1 MTDREILRELLEAFD
16 APFPAANFGMTAH
29 QEWAMRIES
38 AKKTGFAAIAAT
50 QPVKQHSD
58 YHRTL
63 AKWLNEETTAPID
76 RVALAHVLGAAAQA
90 PPVIAPA
97 LAAPQPAKP
106 EPQASAEVIDNGFG
120 GRMVATLQTE
130 LPPVGTKL
138 YTTPQPARMLT
149 EAEIFKTLTTQ
160 CMNLTEACDLL
171 QRKFC
176 EVNGIPLTE
185 QQA

>member
-16 APFPAANFGMTAH
+16 APFPAANFGMTAQ

-97 LAAPQPAKP
+97 LAAPQPSLSRKHQPRSLITGLAGAWSQP
-106 EPQASAEVIDNGFG
+106 C
-120 GRMVATLQTE
+120 
-130 LPPVGTKL
+130 KL
-138 YTTPQPARMLT
+138 SCLLLAQSSTPHHS
-149 EAEIFKTLTTQ
+149 
-160 CMNLTEACDLL
+160 
-171 QRKFC
+171 
-176 EVNGIPLTE
+176 
-185 QQA
+185 QQGC